1 VRGPAA
7 ARGVGFRAV
16 RALSSTWAPRLFG
29 AASGIALG
37 AATARLFGPAARG
50 AVELLIVLRLGVH
63 AFASLG
69 VQTAATYAVAREPAT
84 FRPAASSALGLGLAL
99 GAGAGLLLC
108 GAAVAFPSITAP
120 LPLVA
125 ACLFFAASPA
135 ILATL
140 LESGVLLG
148 AGRVR
153 AWNLLTVV
161 NRGLLVI
168 ALGLAF
174 LPPLRSLWTIVLG
187 LVIAEVATFC
197 YVLWTLRRE
206 GALSAHV
213 DRPLVARLARYGRAA
228 WIQGILAFAL
238 LRLDQVMLTAGR
250 GPHEAGLYAAGGL
263 AREFVLWLPWVAGML
278 FLPNVAGARAGD
290 RPKAMGPVSITI
302 VLTASTLLF
311 VFAREFVTAVHGLDF
326 LDAAG
331 PARVLV
337 VSALL
342 ASVANLCLQYLLG
355 RGAPAVVW
363 IAPAAA
369 LLVSVVGNL
378 LVIPGHGAIGVAFV
392 SVASQAVLLAIAGLA
407 AARLSRVPLTPAA
420 TAEASEAA
428 PPP

>member
-1 VRGPAA
+1 
-7 ARGVGFRAV
+7 V
-16 RALSSTWAPRLFG
+16 RALSTTWAPRLFG

-63 AFASLG
+63 AVASLG

-84 FRPAASSALGLGLAL
+84 FRPAASSALGLGLLL
-99 GAGAGLLLC
+99 GAAAGLLLC
-108 GAAVAFPSITAP
+108 GAAVAFPSLTSP

-135 ILATL
+135 ILTTL

-153 AWNLLTVV
+153 AWNLLVVV
-161 NRGLLVI
+161 NRGLMVI

-187 LVIAEVATFC
+187 LVIAELATFG

-206 GALSAHV
+206 GTLSARV
-213 DRPLVARLARYGRAA
+213 DRPLVARLTRYGRSA
-228 WIQGILAFAL
+228 WLQGILAFAL
-238 LRLDQVMLTAGR
+238 LRIDVVMLSAGR
-250 GPHEAGLYAAGGL
+250 GSHEAGLYSAGGL

-278 FLPNVAGARAGD
+278 FLPNVAGARAGE

-311 VFAREFVTAVHGLDF
+311 VFARGFVTLVHGAEF
-326 LDAAG
+326 SDAAG

-337 VSALL
+337 VSALI

-355 RGAPAVVW
+355 RGAPNSVW
-363 IAPAAA
+363 LGPLAA
-369 LLVSVVGNL
+369 LIVSVAGNL
-378 LVIPGHGAIGVAFV
+378 LVIPSQGAMGVAWV
-392 SVASQAVLLAIAGLA
+392 SVVSQTLLLVIAGGA
-407 AARLSRVPLTPAA
+407 AWRLSRTPLTPAGTGA
-420 TAEASEAA
+420 ASAPPPSREQAA